1 MSQQR
6 SLFDAEP
13 DPWQQDDEAEQLVAT
28 VVLPSGP
35 AQLFDY
41 VVPDRLREEIEPG
54 RRVRVPLGRGNRLV
68 LGYCVRLET
77 RPTGPRPL
85 KPIEEVV
92 DSRALLSPAMLRLTE
107 WIADR
112 YLCDWG
118 QVLETVL
125 PAGVRLQ
132 AGTRLTT
139 LLQAADD
146 ARERIA
152 AARLP
157 EKQLAVMR
165 ALTAGTEPM
174 TPQELA
180 KAARCTTAPINTLRR
195 KGFIIVRTGRIERR
209 REAPPQGANGR
220 PT

>member
-1 MSQQR
+1 MSQNQR

-13 DPWQQDDEAEQLVAT
+13 EPWQEDDQREQLVAS

-41 VVPDRLREEIEPG
+41 VVPDRLREQIEPG
-54 RRVRVPLGRGNRLV
+54 RRVRAPLGRGNRLV
-68 LGYCVRLET
+68 VGYCVRLQT
-77 RPTGPRPL
+77 RPTGRRPL
-85 KPIEEVV
+85 KAIEAVV
-92 DSRALLSPAMLRLTE
+92 DSRTLLSPAMLRLTE

-139 LLQAADD
+139 LLQPADD

-152 AARLP
+152 AAKLP
-157 EKQLAVMR
+157 EKQLAVMEG
-165 ALTAGTEPM
+165 AGG
-174 TPQELA
+174 
-180 KAARCTTAPINTLRR
+180 RR
-195 KGFIIVRTGRIERR
+195 SR
-209 REAPPQGANGR
+209 
-220 PT
+220 